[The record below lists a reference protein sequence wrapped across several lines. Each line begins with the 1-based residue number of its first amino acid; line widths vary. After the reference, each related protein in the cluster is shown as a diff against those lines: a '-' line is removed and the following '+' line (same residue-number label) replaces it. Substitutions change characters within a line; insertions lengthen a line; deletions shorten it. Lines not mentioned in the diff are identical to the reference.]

1 MMKKTR
7 ILGVLLALCLA
18 CSLFAPTAAA
28 AGTFADVPADA
39 FYADAVDWAVD
50 KQITKGT
57 AANSFS
63 PNNSCTRAEM
73 VTFLFRL
80 AGSHSMNVK
89 NPFQDVQ
96 SGTYYYDAVVW
107 ASAMGI
113 TSGVSATE
121 FAPNAT
127 VTRGQAVTMLYR
139 YAGSP
144 PANAPVPFRDVPANA
159 FYKDAVSWGKE
170 TGVVLGTSSTTFSP
184 DEPCTRAQI
193 VTFLYRF
200 MGGENTTAIPKYPVV
215 LVHGLLGWGSYDQI
229 NSIVPY
235 WGFTSGAIAPYLRE
249 KGVEVY
255 EASMGPVSSA
265 WDSVCEL
272 YAQLSGTVVDYG
284 AKHSL
289 EHGHAR
295 YGRDYTGNGQYSK
308 LLNGPWDAQH
318 PINLVGHSFGGVRSR
333 LLVELLA
340 NGSAEEKAYMRMHPE
355 AGVISPL
362 FTGGKA
368 NWVYSVTMLDA
379 PSNGTTFI
387 ETSEWFTDSFEGL
400 SRDLAKMLGLT
411 PFKGIYDF
419 QLEHFGIQPDPN
431 ADLPTALHEV
441 LTSTFVDHH
450 DSAYQDLTIDR
461 AMWINKDITMPSNVY
476 WFSYYGNRT
485 YYDRDL
491 GYYVPTNRMQF
502 LAAHFGAKMGQYVG
516 TTEGVF
522 PYGYGSYERQ
532 IRVTPT
538 YTGVE
543 WQPNTGLVNPM
554 SSRWPA
560 HYVNGVWV
568 DDPHVNVC
576 YCTTNAQRGV
586 WNVFPRG
593 DMDHLSYM
601 GGLLSETT
609 VDTRAFYDLL
619 IAGIANCGG

>member
-1 MMKKTR
+1 MKSSR
-7 ILGVLLALCLA
+7 FLGLILSLVLVCGILM
-18 CSLFAPTAAA
+18 PTAAA
-28 AGTFADVPADA
+28 AGQFSDVPDGA
-39 FYADAVDWAVD
+39 YYKDAVAWAV
-50 KQITKGT
+50 KREITTGKDAT
-57 AANSFS
+57 HFT
-63 PNNSCTRAEM
+63 PKDTCTRAEM
-73 VTFLFRL
+73 ATFLFRL
-80 AGSHSMNVK
+80 AGSHSMNTK
-89 NPFQDVQ
+89 NVFRDVPQ
-96 SGTYYYDAVVW
+96 TEYYYNAVLW

-113 TSGVSATE
+113 TSGVTATE
-121 FAPNAT
+121 FAPGGT
-127 VTRGQAVTMLYR
+127 VTRAQAVTMLYR

-144 PANAPVPFRDVPANA
+144 PVNAATPFRDVPAGA
-159 FYKDAVSWGKE
+159 YYQDAVAWAKE
-170 TGVVLGTSSTTFSP
+170 TGVVLGTTASTFSP
-184 DEPCTRAQI
+184 NDPCTRAQI
-193 VTFLYRF
+193 VTILYRF
-200 MGGENTTAIPKYPVV
+200 MGAADMDKVPQYPVV
-215 LVHGLLGWGSYDQI
+215 FVHGLLGWGSYDQI
-229 NSIVPY
+229 NSILPY
-235 WGFTSGAIAPYLRE
+235 WGFTSGGIAPYLRE
-249 KGVEVY
+249 KGVEMY

-295 YGRDYTGNGQYSK
+295 FGRDYTGQGQYKK

-333 LLVELLA
+333 LLLELLA
-340 NGSAEEKAYMRMHPE
+340 NGSAEEQAYMKAHPE
-355 AGVISPL
+355 AGAISPL

-368 NWVYSVTMLDA
+368 DWIYSVTMLDA

-387 ETSEWFTDSFEGL
+387 ETSELFTDSFEGL

-419 QLEHFGIQPDPN
+419 QLEQFGIQPDPN
-431 ADLPTALHEV
+431 ADLVTALHNV
-441 LTSTFVDHH
+441 LTSTFADHH

-461 AMWINKDITMPSNVY
+461 AMWINNGITMPSNVY
-476 WFSYYGNRT
+476 YFSYYGNRT
-485 YYDRDL
+485 YYDPDL

-502 LAAHFGAKMGQYVG
+502 LAAHFGAKMGRYIG
-516 TTEGVF
+516 TTEGSF
-522 PYGYGSYERQ
+522 PYGYGQYERT
-532 IRVTPT
+532 IRVKPT
-538 YTGVE
+538 YTGPE

-576 YCTTNAQRGV
+576 YCTTNAQKGV

-609 VDTRAFYDLL
+609 ADTRAFYDLV

>member
-1 MMKKTR
+1 MKRRR
-7 ILGVLLALCLA
+7 ILGLLLVLCLA
-18 CSLFAPTAAA
+18 CGLLVPTAAA
-28 AGTFADVPADA
+28 ASKFADVPSGAY
-39 FYADAVDWAVD
+39 YADAVDWAVG
-50 KQITKGT
+50 KEITNGT
-57 AANSFS
+57 AATSFS

-73 VTFLFRL
+73 ATFLYRL
-80 AGSHSMNVK
+80 AGQHSMNTS
-89 NPFQDVQ
+89 NPFRDVAN
-96 SGTYYYDAVVW
+96 GAYYYDAVIW
-107 ASAMGI
+107 ASTMGI
-113 TSGVSATE
+113 TSGVTKTE
-121 FAPNAT
+121 FAPNMT
-127 VTRGQAVTMLYR
+127 VTRAQAVTMLYR

-144 PANAPVPFRDVPANA
+144 PVSGTVPFADVPANA
-159 FYKDAVSWGKE
+159 YYKEAVMWGKE
-170 TGVVLGTSSTTFSP
+170 TGVVAGTSSTTFSP
-184 DEPCTRAQI
+184 NDPCTRAQI
-193 VTFLYRF
+193 VTLLYRL
-200 MGGENTTAIPKYPVV
+200 MGGANTTAIPRYPVV

-229 NSIVPY
+229 NSILPY
-235 WGFTSGAIAPYLRE
+235 WGFTSGGIAPYLRE

-318 PINLVGHSFGGVRSR
+318 PINLVGHSFGGIRSR
-333 LLVELLA
+333 LLLQLLA
-340 NGSAEEKAYMRMHPE
+340 YGSQEEQTYSRLHPE
-355 AGVISPL
+355 TGPVSPL

-387 ETSEWFTDSFEGL
+387 ESSRFFTDSFEGL
-400 SRDLAKMLGLT
+400 SRDLAKLLGLT

-431 ADLPTALHEV
+431 ADLTTALHEV

-461 AMWINKDITMPSNVY
+461 AMWINSGVTMPPNVY
-476 WFSYYGNRT
+476 YFSYYGNRT
-485 YYDRDL
+485 YYDADL

-516 TTEGVF
+516 TTSGSF
-522 PYGYGSYERQ
+522 LYGYGAYQRQ
-532 IRVTPT
+532 INVTPT
-538 YTGVE
+538 FTGVE
-543 WQPNTGLVNPM
+543 WQPNTGLVNPV

-586 WNVFPRG
+586 WNVFPRQ
-593 DMDHLSYM
+593 DADHLTYM
-601 GGLLSETT
+601 GGLFSETT
-609 VDTRAFYDLL
+609 ADTRALFDL
-619 IAGIANCGG
+619 IIPGIANCGG

>member
-1 MMKKTR
+1 MKKLR
-7 ILGVLLALCLA
+7 ILGVLLALCLV
-18 CSLFAPTAAA
+18 CGLIVPTAAA
-28 AGTFADVPADA
+28 AASFTDVPANA
-39 FYADAVDWAVD
+39 YYKDAVDWAVKRD
-50 KQITKGT
+50 ITTGT
-57 AANSFS
+57 SATSFS
-63 PNNSCTRAEM
+63 PNDSCTRAQM
-73 VTFLFRL
+73 ATFLFRL
-80 AGSHSMNVK
+80 SGSHNMNTK
-89 NPFQDVQ
+89 NVFRDVPQ
-96 SGTYYYDAVVW
+96 NAYYYNAVVW
-107 ASAMGI
+107 ASTMGF
-113 TSGVSATE
+113 TNGVTATE
-121 FAPNAT
+121 FAPNGT
-127 VTRGQAVTMLYR
+127 VTRAQAVTMLYR

-144 PANAPVPFRDVPANA
+144 PVSGSTPFRDVPAGA
-159 FYKDAVSWGKE
+159 YYKDAVTWAKE

-184 DEPCTRAQI
+184 NDPCTRAQI
-193 VTFLYRF
+193 VTILYRF
-200 MGGENTTAIPKYPVV
+200 MGAANMNKVPQYPVV
-215 LVHGLLGWGSYDQI
+215 LVHGLLGWGSYDQL
-229 NSIVPY
+229 NSILPY
-235 WGFTSGAIAPYLRE
+235 WGFTSGGVVPYLRE

-295 YGRDYTGNGQYSK
+295 YGRDYTGSGQYSK

-333 LLVELLA
+333 LLLELLA
-340 NGSAEEKAYMRMHPE
+340 NGSAEEKAYMKAHPE
-355 AGVISPL
+355 AGALSPL
-362 FTGGKA
+362 FAGGKA
-368 NWVYSVTMLDA
+368 NWIYSVTMLDA

-387 ETSEWFTDSFEGL
+387 ESSEWFTDSFEGL

-461 AMWINKDITMPSNVY
+461 AMWINNSITMPKNVY
-476 WFSYYGNRT
+476 YFSYYGNRT
-485 YYDRDL
+485 YYDPDL
-491 GYYVPTNRMQF
+491 GYYVPTPRMQF
-502 LAAHFGAKMGQYVG
+502 LAAHFGAKMGRYIG
-516 TTEGVF
+516 TTAGVF
-522 PYGYGSYERQ
+522 PYGYGSCQRQ
-532 IRVTPT
+532 IHVTPT

-560 HYVNGVWV
+560 HYVNGAWV

-586 WNVFPRG
+586 WNVFPRQ
-593 DMDHLSYM
+593 DADHLTYM
-601 GGLLSETT
+601 GGLFSETT
-609 VDTRAFYDLL
+609 ADTRALFDLI